1 MCDEKRERFC
11 DPTTAMEDQ
20 NLDSQFESTA
30 DQLEQQLE
38 ITEEGKKQTA
48 FVMLSFLRSYLK
60 KPQTQDRTEWLTQA
74 FQKYPDLWKTDTE
87 AREEAQTIVRTIDL
101 YKKKRAEL
109 ADWKVSGKSRDSWM
123 SRCIEQTAEISGSM
137 SAGEYAGRI
146 EAALETANR
155 ANLEQ
160 IYTQSGKINM
170 QRNLDGFLAEQHH
183 VNSFNLDAATKNK
196 PYRAE
201 VLLPGKG
208 ESYGKNSVDIVIKDT
223 ISGKIVRRY
232 QAKYGADP
240 DKTSK
245 LFEHGDYRGQRRLV
259 PRGQTGEVE
268 RSTDIIE
275 IDGCKSKPLSK
286 SDAKRWQSS
295 AQENER
301 VRSKR
306 YRWDNIDKVQA
317 AKAIGKQT
325 MVAGLSTI
333 AFQGIRIAGRRVWNT
348 LTGKKNQSLDKD
360 LQEFVETS
368 IMSGVSAG
376 LTTAVTGGLTIAA
389 KHGFLG
395 ATIKGWAKGN
405 IIASSVCIAIDNF
418 KTLYRYG
425 KGELCKEEVFDAA
438 GDSVATFVSG
448 GKGYGVGSGIGASIG
463 SVLGPVGTVV
473 GGVVG
478 GFVGACV
485 GSRVGHCVYEGVK
498 KMAKGFWNG
507 LKAFGNGIKTLFTG
521 NNTVKQ

>member
-1 MCDEKRERFC
+1 MSDEKRERFC
-11 DPTTAMEDQ
+11 DPSTAMEDQ
-20 NLDSQFESTA
+20 KLESQFESTA

-48 FVMLSFLRSYLK
+48 SVMFSFLRSYLK

-74 FQKYPDLWKTDTE
+74 FQKYPDLWKTDAE
-87 AREEAQTIVRTIDL
+87 AREEARTIVKTIDL
-101 YKKKRAEL
+101 YEKKRAEL
-109 ADWKVSGKSRDSWM
+109 TEWKVSGKSRDSWI
-123 SRCIEQTAEISGSM
+123 SRCIEQAAEISGAM
-137 SAGEYAGRI
+137 SAGEYAGQI

-160 IYTQSGKINM
+160 IYTKSGKINM

-201 VLLPGKG
+201 VLRPGKG
-208 ESYGKNSVDIVIKDT
+208 EIYGKNSVDIIIKDT
-223 ISGKIVRRY
+223 TSGKIVRRY

-240 DKTSK
+240 NKTSK
-245 LFEHGDYRGQRRLV
+245 LLEHGDYRGQRRLV
-259 PRGQTGEVE
+259 PLGQTGEVE

-286 SDAKRWQSS
+286 DEAKRWQSS

-301 VRSKR
+301 VRTKR

-317 AKAIGKQT
+317 AKAIGKQA
-325 MVAGLSTI
+325 MVAGLLAIT
-333 AFQGIRIAGRRVWNT
+333 FQGARIAGRRILNT

-368 IMSGVSAG
+368 IISGGSAG

-389 KHGFLG
+389 KCGFLG
-395 ATIKGWAKGN
+395 ATIKRLAKGN
-405 IIASSVCIAIDNF
+405 RIADSVCIAIDNF

-425 KGELCKEEVFDAA
+425 KGELRKEEVFDAA
-438 GDSVATFVSG
+438 GDSIATFVSS
-448 GKGYGVGSGIGASIG
+448 GKGFGVGSGIGMQIG
-463 SVLGPVGTVV
+463 SALGPVGTLV
-473 GGVVG
+473 GTTVG

-485 GSRVGHCVYEGVK
+485 GSKVGRCVYEGAKKVVK
-498 KMAKGFWNG
+498 GAW
-507 LKAFGNGIKTLFTG
+507 NGIKALVNRMKNFVTG
-521 NNTVKQ
+521 KKTVKQ

>member
-1 MCDEKRERFC
+1 MYNEKRDHFS
-11 DPTTAMEDQ
+11 DPLTVIKDQ
-20 NLDSQFESTA
+20 KLESQFESNA

-38 ITEEGKKQTA
+38 ITEKGKTQTA
-48 FVMLSFLRSYLK
+48 SVMFSFLRSYLK

-74 FQKYPDLWKTDTE
+74 FQKYTDLWKTDTE
-87 AREEAQTIVRTIDL
+87 AREEAQTIVKTIDL
-101 YKKKRAEL
+101 YEKKRAEL
-109 ADWKVSGKSRDSWM
+109 TEWKVSGKSRDSWM

-137 SAGEYAGRI
+137 SAGEYADQI
-146 EAALETANR
+146 EVALETANR

-183 VNSFNLDAATKNK
+183 VNSFNLDAVTKNK

-223 ISGKIVRRY
+223 TSGKIVRRY
-232 QAKYGADP
+232 QSKYGADP

-259 PRGQTGEVE
+259 PRGQAGEVE
-268 RSTDIIE
+268 HSTDIIE

-286 SDAKRWQSS
+286 AEAKRWQSS

-301 VRSKR
+301 VHTKR

-317 AKAIGKQT
+317 AKAIGKQ
-325 MVAGLSTI
+325 AGI
-333 AFQGIRIAGRRVWNT
+333 AAMCAIGFQGARILGRRILNT
-348 LTGKKNQSLDKD
+348 LTGKKNQSVDKD
-360 LQEFVETS
+360 VQEFVETS

-376 LTTAVTGGLTIAA
+376 LTTAVAGGLTIAA
-389 KHGFLG
+389 KRGFLG

-405 IIASSVCIAIDNF
+405 IIASSVCIGIDNF
-418 KTLYRYG
+418 KTLYRYS

-448 GKGYGVGSGIGASIG
+448 AKGFGVGSGIGTSIG

-478 GFVGACV
+478 GVVGACV
-485 GSRVGHCVYEGVK
+485 GSKVGHWVYEGSKQV
-498 KMAKGFWNG
+498 AKGVCNIFTAAGKW
-507 LKAFGNGIKTLFTG
+507 IKNLFTG